1 MTRVLPRVLV
11 ALLVLLVLL
20 VVIDRVGAVLAA
32 RSVAQGLTT
41 SQRLGGPASVNFPSI
56 PFLTQAAQGR
66 YDTVE
71 VSLPRVPT
79 RTDLVIDRVDAT
91 LHGVEAPTG
100 ALLRGELREL
110 PVERAEADAFVSYA
124 SLESAAAR
132 TVGGVVQSLHL
143 TGAGGDRVAVSG
155 RVTTPLGAFTV
166 RGQGQVRVV
175 SGALSVRIVPESLTG
190 VPAVLRARVSQL
202 VDLSALVPPLPFGF
216 RPTAVTVADDGLHL
230 RATASKLTFPV

>member
-1 MTRVLPRVLV
+1 MTRHLPRVLV
-11 ALLVLLVLL
+11 VLLVLLVLL
-20 VVIDRVGAVLAA
+20 VVADRVGAVLAA
-32 RSVAQGLTT
+32 RSVARGLTT
-41 SQRLGGPASVNFPSI
+41 SQRLGGPASVSFPSI

-91 LHGVEAPTG
+91 LHGVDAPTV

-124 SLESAAAR
+124 SLESVAAR
-132 TVGGVVQSLHL
+132 SLSGVVSSLQL
-143 TGAGGDRVAVSG
+143 SGVTGDRVAVSG

-166 RGQGQVRVV
+166 RGQAQVRVV

-190 VPAVLRARVSQL
+190 VPAVLRSRVSQL
-202 VDLSALVPPLPFGF
+202 VDLGGLVPPLPFGF
-216 RPTAVTVADDGLHL
+216 RPTAVTVAADGLRL